1 MSLQNIGNGLKISEV
16 DTSGLS
22 QGEAVYRLSQVAF
35 FTELGLVGGAT
46 GVALAI
52 GLTILLQSLALGA
65 FVPGAVLLT
74 TMSVLIGLG
83 ATWLLGRV
91 MRRVL
96 PRLFGDW
103 NNQAL
108 EMALVFGVFVS
119 LLQSVFFT
127 HGL

>member
-1 MSLQNIGNGLKISEV
+1 MNLQNIRDLKMSEG
-16 DTSGLS
+16 DTPMLS
-22 QGEAVYRLSQVAF
+22 QGGAIWRLSQVAF
-35 FTELGLVGGAT
+35 FTELGLVGGTA

-74 TMSVLIGLG
+74 MMSVLIGLG
-83 ATWLLGRV
+83 ATWLSGRV
-91 MRRVL
+91 TCRVW
-96 PRLFGDW
+96 PRLFYDW

-108 EMALVFGVFVS
+108 EIALVFGVFAS
-119 LLQSVFFT
+119 LLLSVFFT

>member
-108 EMALVFGVFVS
+108 EMALVFGVFAS